1 MKTKQ
6 VLRITGNILIW
17 LIFAIALL
25 TVIMSFNTTEGVP
38 NIFGIGYLSVQ
49 SDSMEGENGFS
60 EGDLIIVSTTTT
72 EDLFEVG
79 DIVTF
84 RTIIAGKQALNTHR
98 IHSYVVIGPQRYYT
112 TKGDNVAQPDLATI
126 TANDIVA
133 KYISK
138 ASNMGHIVDYIQ
150 SDTGFLV
157 TIVLPLAGIFIYQL
171 VNFAILMAKYNEENK
186 KPVKIDMEHLT
197 DEQKE
202 EIARKYIEAMNA
214 KKDNV

>member
-1 MKTKQ
+1 
-6 VLRITGNILIW
+6 
-17 LIFAIALL
+17 
-25 TVIMSFNTTEGVP
+25 
-38 NIFGIGYLSVQ
+38 
-49 SDSMEGENGFS
+49 
-60 EGDLIIVSTTTT
+60 
-72 EDLFEVG
+72 
-79 DIVTF
+79 
-84 RTIIAGKQALNTHR
+84 
-98 IHSYVVIGPQRYYT
+98 
-112 TKGDNVAQPDLATI
+112 
-126 TANDIVA
+126 
-133 KYISK
+133 
-138 ASNMGHIVDYIQ
+138 MGHIVDYIQ